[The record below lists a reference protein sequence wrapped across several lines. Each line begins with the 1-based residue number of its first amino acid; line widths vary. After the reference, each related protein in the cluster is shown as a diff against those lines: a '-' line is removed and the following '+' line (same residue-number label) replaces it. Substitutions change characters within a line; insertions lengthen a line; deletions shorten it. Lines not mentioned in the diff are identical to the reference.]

1 MDVLQKT
8 KLPNFYNVNIRPNGP
23 IHGFA
28 VRKNGVFNLYYYD
41 YNGINLE
48 NTVDPHNIPSVYVR
62 AFKTL
67 RELNS
72 FVIKSPNAS
81 LKNRE

>member
-8 KLPNFYNVNIRPNGP
+8 KLPNFYSVTLRPNGP

-28 VRKNGVFNLYYYD
+28 VRKNGVFNLYYYN
-41 YNGINLE
+41 YSGIN
-48 NTVDPHNIPSVYVR
+48 TVGIGDTTDIPYVYVR
-62 AFKTL
+62 AFKTI
-67 RELNS
+67 RELNN

-81 LKNRE
+81 IKKYN